1 MNLTKYYR
9 NPELTTWPPLTS
21 LRDQLSRM
29 FDLPF
34 SGQPTEAFG
43 DWSPALD
50 AFEDKDKYVVT
61 VEVPGLKKEDIH
73 VSVHDGVLTISGE
86 RKSEIDVKEGTVH
99 RTERFYGKFSRSVT
113 LPSAVKSDKVLASY
127 KDGILNVEVPKADE
141 AKPRNIE
148 VKIS

>member
-9 NPELTTWPPLTS
+9 NPELTTWPPLTT

-50 AFEDKDKYVVT
+50 ASEDKDKYVVT

-73 VSVHDGVLTISGE
+73 VTVHDGVLTISGE
-86 RKSEIDVKEGTVH
+86 RKSEKDVKEGIVH

-113 LPSAVKSDKVLASY
+113 LPSAVKADKVLASY

>member
-9 NPELTTWPPLTS
+9 NPELTTWTPLTT
-21 LRDQLSRM
+21 LRDQLNRM

-50 AFEDKDKYVVT
+50 ASEDKDKYVVT

-73 VSVHDGVLTISGE
+73 VTVHDGVLTISGE
-86 RKSEIDVKEGTVH
+86 RKSEKDVKEGIVH

-113 LPSAVKSDKVLASY
+113 LPSAVKADKVLASY

>member
-1 MNLTKYYR
+1 MNLSKYYR
-9 NPELTTWPPLTS
+9 NPDLNTWPQLTT

-34 SGQPTEAFG
+34 TGQATEAFG

-73 VSVHDGVLTISGE
+73 VTVHDGVLTISGE
-86 RKSEIDVKEGTVH
+86 RKSEKDVKEGIVH
-99 RTERFYGKFSRSVT
+99 RTERFYGKFSRSIT
-113 LPSAVKSDKVLASY
+113 LPSAVKSDKVFAAY

>member
-9 NPELTTWPPLTS
+9 APELTTWSPFNN
-21 LRDQLSRM
+21 LRDQLNRL
-29 FDLPF
+29 FDLPQ
-34 SGQPTEAFG
+34 SPEAFG

-50 AFEDKDKYVVT
+50 AFEDKDKYVVS

-73 VSVHDGVLTISGE
+73 VTVHDGILTIAGE
-86 RKSEIDVKEGTVH
+86 RKAEKDINEGTVH
-99 RTERFYGKFSRSVT
+99 RTERFYGKFSRSVS

-127 KDGILNVEVPKADE
+127 KDGILTVEVPKSDE

>member
-9 NPELTTWPPLTS
+9 TPELTTWSPFNN
-21 LRDQLSRM
+21 LRDQLNRL
-29 FDLPF
+29 FDLPQ
-34 SGQPTEAFG
+34 SPEAFG

-50 AFEDKDKYVVT
+50 AFEDKDKYVVS

-73 VSVHDGVLTISGE
+73 VTVHDGILTIAGE
-86 RKSEIDVKEGTVH
+86 RKAEKDINEGTVH
-99 RTERFYGKFSRSVT
+99 RTERFYGKFSRSVS

-127 KDGILNVEVPKADE
+127 KDGILTVEVPKSDE